1 MQISKLRLA
10 TLCTRRLTVQNL
22 RVIRYFNDP
31 FWLAYSRKQKTDE
44 HAKKKKPIKTK
55 QQKTTKQTNK
65 KTKKA
70 LKYYFWLF
78 LIINTK

>member
-44 HAKKKKPIKTK
+44 HAKKKTNKN
-55 QQKTTKQTNK
+55 KTTKNNKTNK
-65 KTKKA
+65 QENKEGTQI
-70 LKYYFWLF
+70 LF
-78 LIINTK
+78 LVILNNKY